1 MADQPKRTV
10 TPQTG
15 SDAGQK
21 RTVDHEKGL
30 IESIKGLIE
39 NHAKG
44 GAPGGTDSEG
54 SSQSVDSAVDKMSQ
68 AVKDAP
74 GGSSYG

>member
-1 MADQPKRTV
+1 MADPKHTV

-15 SDAGQK
+15 PDAGK
-21 RTVDHEKGL
+21 TREVDHEKGL
-30 IESIKGLIE
+30 IESIKGLIQ

-44 GAPGGTDSEG
+44 GAPGGTDSSG
-54 SSQSVDSAVDKMSQ
+54 KSQSVDSAVDQMTQ
-68 AVKDAP
+68 AVENAP